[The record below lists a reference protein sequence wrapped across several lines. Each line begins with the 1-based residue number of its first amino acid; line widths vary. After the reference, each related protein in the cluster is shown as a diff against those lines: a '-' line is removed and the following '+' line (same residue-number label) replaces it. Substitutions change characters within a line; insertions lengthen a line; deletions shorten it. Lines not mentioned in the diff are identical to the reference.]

1 MTANVTD
8 LGALRIRSDALD
20 AGKGL
25 KWPLGTLKPG
35 TYLLTESS
43 GNLTDH
49 NVYVA
54 VFDQSGNRLQY
65 VDAPNLANRT
75 FTLSEATDCTLGVYG
90 KVGSTGKPCDIV
102 LLPMLVDVKETVTA
116 WQPPATLDA
125 KAIGGGVPTMNLLRN
140 PSFEDGLTGWTSSVP
155 SALTTVDSE
164 PDSNIKSAK
173 DGRLYLKNA
182 ANGIG
187 KAARSSTFNVIPGA
201 TLKVSAWGVSPV
213 TGRVCTLAISFDGAD
228 PIIVT
233 NKVLA
238 TATVWTEVA
247 GTITVPVDAT
257 EAQLLL
263 YGSEWSRWDLASV
276 TEVI

>member
-1 MTANVTD
+1 MTD

-65 VDAPNLANRT
+65 VDAQNHANRT
-75 FTLSEATDCTLGVYG
+75 FTLREATDCTLGVYG
-90 KVGSTGKPCDIV
+90 KADSTGKSCDIV

-125 KAIGGGVPTMNLLRN
+125 KAIVGGPTMNLLRN
-140 PSFEDGLTGWTSSVP
+140 PSFEDGLTGWTSSTP
-155 SALTTVDSE
+155 GALTTVDSE
-164 PDSNIKSAK
+164 PDNGIKSAK
-173 DGRLYLKNA
+173 DGRLYLKNSN
-182 ANGIG
+182 NGITR
-187 KAARSSTFNVIPGA
+187 AVRSSTFNVIPGA
-201 TLKVSAWGVSPV
+201 TLKVSAWGTSPV
-213 TGRVCTLAISFDGAD
+213 TGRVYSLAISFDGAD

-238 TATVWTEVA
+238 TTGVWTEIA
-247 GTITVPVDAT
+247 GTITVPAAAT

>member
-1 MTANVTD
+1 
-8 LGALRIRSDALD
+8 
-20 AGKGL
+20 
-25 KWPLGTLKPG
+25 
-35 TYLLTESS
+35 
-43 GNLTDH
+43 
-49 NVYVA
+49 
-54 VFDQSGNRLQY
+54 
-65 VDAPNLANRT
+65 
-75 FTLSEATDCTLGVYG
+75 
-90 KVGSTGKPCDIV
+90 
-102 LLPMLVDVKETVTA
+102 
-116 WQPPATLDA
+116 
-125 KAIGGGVPTMNLLRN
+125 MNLLRN

-164 PDSNIKSAK
+164 PASNIKSAK

-182 ANGIG
+182 ANGID

-213 TGRVCTLAISFDGAD
+213 PGRVFTLAISFDGAD

-238 TATVWTEVA
+238 TACVWTEVA

-263 YGSEWSRWDLASV
+263 YSSEWSRWDLASV

>member
-90 KVGSTGKPCDIV
+90 KADSTGKPCDIV

-125 KAIGGGVPTMNLLRN
+125 KAIGGGPTMNLLRN

-164 PDSNIKSAK
+164 PASNIKSAK

-182 ANGIG
+182 ANGID

-213 TGRVCTLAISFDGAD
+213 PVRVFTLAISFDGAD

-238 TATVWTEVA
+238 TAYVWTEVA

>member
-1 MTANVTD
+1 M
-8 LGALRIRSDALD
+8 
-20 AGKGL
+20 
-25 KWPLGTLKPG
+25 
-35 TYLLTESS
+35 
-43 GNLTDH
+43 
-49 NVYVA
+49 YVA

-75 FTLSEATDCTLGVYG
+75 FTLREATDCTLGVYG
-90 KVGSTGKPCDIV
+90 KADSTGKPCDIV

-125 KAIGGGVPTMNLLRN
+125 KAIGGVPTMNLLRN
-140 PSFEDGLTGWTSSVP
+140 PSFEDGLTGWTSSTP
-155 SALTTVDSE
+155 GMLTTVDSE
-164 PDSNIKSAK
+164 PESGIKSAK
-173 DGRLYLKNA
+173 DGRLYLKNTA
-182 ANGIG
+182 SGIDR
-187 KAARSSTFNVIPGA
+187 AARSSTFNVIPGA

-213 TGRVCTLAISFDGAD
+213 PGRAQGLAISFDGAD

-233 NKVLA
+233 DNALA
-238 TATVWTEVA
+238 TASVWTEVA

-263 YGSEWSRWDLASV
+263 YGSVWSRWDLASV

>member
-35 TYLLTESS
+35 TYLLAESS
-43 GNLTDH
+43 GNLTDY

-65 VDAPNLANRT
+65 VDAQNHVNRT
-75 FTLSEATDCTLGVYG
+75 FTLREATDCTFGVYG

-102 LLPMLVDVKETVTA
+102 LLPMLVDAKETVTA

-140 PSFEDGLTGWTSSVP
+140 PSFEDGLTGWTSSLP
-155 SALTTVDSE
+155 GALTTVDSE
-164 PDSNIKSAK
+164 PDSGIKSAK
-173 DGRLYLKNA
+173 DGRLYLKNSA
-182 ANGIG
+182 SGITR
-187 KAARSSTFNVIPGA
+187 AVRSSTFNVTPGA
-201 TLKVSAWGVSPV
+201 TLKVSAWGASPV
-213 TGRVCTLAISFDGAD
+213 TGREYCLAISFDGAD

-238 TATVWTEVA
+238 TAGVWTEIA
-247 GTITVPVDAT
+247 GAITVPVDAT

-263 YGSEWSRWDLASV
+263 YGSEWCRWDLASV

>member
-65 VDAPNLANRT
+65 VDAQNHANRT
-75 FTLSEATDCTLGVYG
+75 FTLREATDCTLGVYG
-90 KVGSTGKPCDIV
+90 KADSTGKPCDIV

-164 PDSNIKSAK
+164 PDSGIKSAK

-182 ANGIG
+182 NNGITR
-187 KAARSSTFNVIPGA
+187 AVRSSTFNVIPGA
-201 TLKVSAWGVSPV
+201 TLKVSAWGATPV
-213 TGRVCTLAISFDGAD
+213 TGRVYSLAISFDGAD

-238 TATVWTEVA
+238 TASVWTEIA
-247 GTITVPVDAT
+247 GTITVPAAAT
-257 EAQLLL
+257 EARLLL
-263 YGSEWSRWDLASV
+263 YGAEWSRWDLASV

>member
-43 GNLTDH
+43 GNLTNY

-54 VFDQSGNRLQY
+54 VFDQSGNLLQY

-75 FTLSEATDCTLGVYG
+75 FTLREATDCTLGVCG
-90 KVGSTGKPCDIV
+90 KAESTGKPCDIV

-125 KAIGGGVPTMNLLRN
+125 KAIGGGGDRP
-140 PSFEDGLTGWTSSVP
+140 
-155 SALTTVDSE
+155 
-164 PDSNIKSAK
+164 
-173 DGRLYLKNA
+173 
-182 ANGIG
+182 
-187 KAARSSTFNVIPGA
+187 
-201 TLKVSAWGVSPV
+201 
-213 TGRVCTLAISFDGAD
+213 
-228 PIIVT
+228 
-233 NKVLA
+233 
-238 TATVWTEVA
+238 
-247 GTITVPVDAT
+247 
-257 EAQLLL
+257 
-263 YGSEWSRWDLASV
+263 
-276 TEVI
+276 

>member
-90 KVGSTGKPCDIV
+90 KADSTGKPCDIV
-102 LLPMLVDVKETVTA
+102 LLPMLVDVNETVTA

-125 KAIGGGVPTMNLLRN
+125 KAIGGGGT
-140 PSFEDGLTGWTSSVP
+140 DH
-155 SALTTVDSE
+155 E
-164 PDSNIKSAK
+164 PA
-173 DGRLYLKNA
+173 
-182 ANGIG
+182 
-187 KAARSSTFNVIPGA
+187 
-201 TLKVSAWGVSPV
+201 
-213 TGRVCTLAISFDGAD
+213 
-228 PIIVT
+228 
-233 NKVLA
+233 
-238 TATVWTEVA
+238 
-247 GTITVPVDAT
+247 
-257 EAQLLL
+257 
-263 YGSEWSRWDLASV
+263 
-276 TEVI
+276 